1 MYGSRSRSRLRRGP
15 VPGPPPGTHIASH
28 DSHIAPLDGL
38 RGLAVLAVLLF
49 HAGHLSG
56 GFLGVDLFFVLSGFL
71 ITGLLLREAADHGQI
86 GLTAFWG
93 RRARRL
99 LPALTVVGV
108 GTLLLTWAFG
118 AASVLLFALDDVP
131 WVAAQAVNWH
141 FVAEQIGYWNASG
154 SRVFAHLWSIAVE
167 WQFYLAWP
175 LVVAL
180 AGRGRGGQWRVA
192 VLAGAGALVSLVL
205 MLHYGDAVDTTRA
218 YEGTDTRA
226 FALLLGALA
235 ATPPVPGLV
244 DRVPGRAVDVVC
256 AVLACGIGAAWVLA
270 DGQNAPGLFRGGL
283 FAHSLAAAVLI
294 ALLAHAP
301 DGHVGR
307 LAGSTVPRRLGE
319 LSYSLYLWHWPVYL
333 LLPQTVFGIGGW
345 WRTAVAIGVSL
356 LAARLTK
363 AGVED
368 PVRFRAR
375 WATGRRGLLALA
387 AALAVAAGVWAAVPQ
402 PQPGAGTVD
411 IERLTAP

>member
-1 MYGSRSRSRLRRGP
+1 M
-15 VPGPPPGTHIASH
+15 
-28 DSHIAPLDGL
+28 
-38 RGLAVLAVLLF
+38 
-49 HAGHLSG
+49 
-56 GFLGVDLFFVLSGFL
+56 
-71 ITGLLLREAADHGQI
+71 
-86 GLTAFWG
+86 
-93 RRARRL
+93 
-99 LPALTVVGV
+99 
-108 GTLLLTWAFG
+108 
-118 AASVLLFALDDVP
+118 LLFALEDAP
-131 WVAAQAVNWH
+131 WVAAQA
-141 FVAEQIGYWNASG
+141 
-154 SRVFAHLWSIAVE
+154 
-167 WQFYLAWP
+167 
-175 LVVAL
+175 
-180 AGRGRGGQWRVA
+180 
-192 VLAGAGALVSLVL
+192 
-205 MLHYGDAVDTTRA
+205 RA

-235 ATPPVPGLV
+235 ATASVRRMV
-244 DRVPGRAVDVVC
+244 ARVSGRTADGVC
-256 AVLACGIGAAWVLA
+256 AVLACGIGAACVLA

-301 DGHVGR
+301 DGHAGR
-307 LAGSTVPRRLGE
+307 LAGSAVPRRLGE
-319 LSYSLYLWHWPVYL
+319 LSYSLYLWRWPVYL

-368 PVRFRAR
+368 LVRFRAR

-387 AALAVAAGVWAAVPQ
+387 AALAVAAGVWVAVPR